1 MRILLV
7 TSEILNIDRPGGGLA
22 SFTDRFSG
30 ALVDLGHQVTI
41 LSYGPERV
49 EVTRCGVTIEVV
61 SVRGP
66 KWMTL
71 LDILTLRILAPT
83 RTLIFRARSISRRVT
98 ELVTQ
103 GHVDI
108 VQYPNLEAL
117 ALFHPGAV
125 PAVIR
130 YSSDTLR
137 WRENGGYDL
146 DSGWSIRQRHFWECR
161 AALAADA
168 VYAPSRLVATVV
180 SRRLRRRVEKIDP
193 PVFSNVDSPDG
204 SVLQATVGE
213 APFLLFVGTINRLK
227 GIPILSEIIFAV
239 LERYPDIHFV
249 IAGREGQPYMAEELR
264 QAAGKHRKRIHIT
277 GALPHSSLFAFLKRA
292 HAVVLPSLIDNLPN
306 TLLEAMQY
314 GCVVIG
320 TRGASFDEMI
330 SDGIDGFLCERNDS
344 SSLFRAIQHLME
356 LDPSERISMGEA
368 AVHRVSKMAPETTIP
383 KTIEYFETIIAGKHH
398 QQTLSLRNPGITDD
412 NRLSRPAP

>member
-41 LSYGPERV
+41 LSYGPERI

-277 GALPHSSLFAFLKRA
+277 GALPHSSL
-292 HAVVLPSLIDNLPN
+292 

-344 SSLFRAIQHLME
+344 SSLFQAIERLMKMPPSDRAAIEEAARL
-356 LDPSERISMGEA
+356 RIS
-368 AVHRVSKMAPETTIP
+368 KLAPETVIP
-383 KTIEYFETIIAGKHH
+383 QTVRYFERVISNHGNRKLGSPLNFHH
-398 QQTLSLRNPGITDD
+398 DQESPSTAMTP
-412 NRLSRPAP
+412 